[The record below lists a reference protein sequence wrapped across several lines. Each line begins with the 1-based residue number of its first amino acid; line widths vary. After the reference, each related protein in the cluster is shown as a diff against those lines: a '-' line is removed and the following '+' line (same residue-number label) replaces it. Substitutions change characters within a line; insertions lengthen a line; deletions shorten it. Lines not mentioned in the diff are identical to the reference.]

1 MILPKQPNERA
12 NPASASLAYLRISK
26 DIKCREKWFLSAYY
40 VSGIVL
46 GPWDFMVN
54 RQSCPLS

>member
-26 DIKCREKWFLSAYY
+26 DILRSAEKNGF
-40 VSGIVL
+40 
-46 GPWDFMVN
+46 
-54 RQSCPLS
+54 